1 MPISKV
7 SFEHRL
13 IDFGITEPAPRISWC
28 FDGDATAKLNAISAV
43 TISHS
48 ANSADSFF
56 VPWPAGPLSSAQS
69 VSVRARAHSLCLADH
84 PSTPWSDWIGV
95 ETGLLDA
102 DDWIGVETGL
112 LDADDWIGASPIT
125 AHRQIGPSLPKP
137 PLAHPYNTALG
148 MCKAQI
154 HGTAL
159 VRAGAHAIA
168 VNRNFYGDSIG
179 LFTLLVVA
187 KSNGTVIYDGEKHN
201 SKGRRVPARTSPAG
215 LWGDRALE
223 SVARLRGC
231 RYAPRAVPG
240 TKGRIDKG
248 VWRRGDGLWDTDQY
262 GDWVDP
268 KSPLDA
274 PSETTTA
281 KHRVAHAFLVHRT
294 QVALGQGRQ
303 AAHYDAEHEQLG
315 QLVDD
320 TWIINGSL
328 ANRTHTRRLRCRTRA
343 AVAAL
348 QPCVDLPG
356 HALRG
361 IQSTVYSYA
370 LLLQTTVPRGSTT
383 HTDTTFFYDEAY
395 RPLPTVG

>member
-1 MPISKV
+1 VCPLTQLGPRPPGRRETRRSTTAR
-7 SFEHRL
+7 STTATGAASRL
-13 IDFGITEPAPRISWC
+13 VLPG
-28 FDGDATAKLNAISAV
+28 
-43 TISHS
+43 
-48 ANSADSFF
+48 
-56 VPWPAGPLSSAQS
+56 
-69 VSVRARAHSLCLADH
+69 H
-84 PSTPWSDWIGV
+84 PS
-95 ETGLLDA
+95 
-102 DDWIGVETGL
+102 
-112 LDADDWIGASPIT
+112 
-125 AHRQIGPSLPKP
+125 Q
-137 PLAHPYNTALG
+137 ALG
-148 MCKAQI
+148 RQGP
-154 HGTAL
+154 GTC
-159 VRAGAHAIA
+159 G
-168 VNRNFYGDSIG
+168 
-179 LFTLLVVA
+179 
-187 KSNGTVIYDGEKHN
+187 
-201 SKGRRVPARTSPAG
+201 SPTG
-215 LWGDRALE
+215 
-223 SVARLRGC
+223 RGC

-248 VWRRGDGLWDTDQY
+248 VRRRGDGLWDTDQY

-383 HTDTTFFYDEAY
+383 HTDTTFVAATAGESALACRRDGSAVPSQ
-395 RPLPTVG
+395 RGGATQLARRCPAAGP